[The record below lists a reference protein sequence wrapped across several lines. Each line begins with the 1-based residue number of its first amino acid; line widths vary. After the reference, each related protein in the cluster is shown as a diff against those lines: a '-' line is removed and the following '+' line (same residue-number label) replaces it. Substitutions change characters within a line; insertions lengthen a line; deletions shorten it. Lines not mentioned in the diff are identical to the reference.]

1 MEGTAMDLVTRCVFR
16 FLPIVIL
23 FLTGFFIADSSAA
36 PGDILLSFPA
46 PGSGPRDLAW
56 DGTHL
61 WILDDQE
68 QRAYE
73 VDPTTGDLL
82 RTVTLPAAEPVGLAW
97 WEGQA
102 WVSDAAGLQL
112 KRMNAGLEEVSQV
125 LPAPGV
131 SDSPATAFRPGAL
144 TADGKTLWSGAIA
157 GWSSRVSQVDAFT
170 GKIIRFVFTKGFPE
184 GVATDGDVLWTVTSN
199 GGHRLGIVYAYDYE
213 SGLYLSHFDTPGDEP
228 AGLAFDGEA
237 LWCADRKTM
246 TIHRLALQ

>member
-1 MEGTAMDLVTRCVFR
+1 MDLITRCCVSR
-16 FLPIVIL
+16 FLLVAIL
-23 FLTGFFIADSSAA
+23 LFAGYFTLDAGAA

-61 WILDDQE
+61 WVLDDQD

-73 VDPTTGDLL
+73 IDPGTGDVL
-82 RTVTLPAAEPVGLAW
+82 RAVTLPADEPSGLAW
-97 WEGQA
+97 REGQV
-102 WVSDAAGLQL
+102 WVSDAAGLRL
-112 KRMNAGLEEVSQV
+112 KRLKADLETVSQA

-157 GWSSRVSQVDAFT
+157 GWSSRISQVDTLT
-170 GKIIRFVFTKGFPE
+170 GEILRFVFTKGFPE
-184 GVATDGDVLWTVTSN
+184 GVATDGEVLWTVTSN
-199 GGHRLGIVYAYDYE
+199 GGRRLGIVYAYDYE

-228 AGLAFDGEA
+228 VGLAFDGEA
-237 LWCADRKTM
+237 LWCADRKTL